1 MSYLNVS
8 CDGKVATVLID
19 RHQKGN
25 SLNPDLLKEIYST
38 FNKLSTDNKI
48 NVIILTGG
56 EKYFSAGFDLNEIK
70 KIKIEKNNEYIE
82 LFHQAYKS
90 ILFCSLPVIAAIG
103 GPAIAGGFDLSMMC
117 DFRYASTKA
126 KFGQREIPLS
136 LTPILD
142 PLWRIIG
149 YSRALEVSFTG
160 RIYDVQ
166 EAYAKDNIS
175 ISNQTDANETI
186 LANTSF
192 PVGLI
197 VNEFVTNSYKYAF
210 DDDETGVIDIA
221 IKSENEAYYLLLKDN
236 GKGLPKDFDIDNLD
250 SFGMETIQ
258 E

>member
-8 CDGKVATVLID
+8 CDGKVATVFID
-19 RHQKGN
+19 RHEKGN

-38 FNKLSTDNKI
+38 FSKLSTDNKI
-48 NVIILTGG
+48 NVVILTGG

-70 KIKIEKNNEYIE
+70 KIKLEKNNEYIE
-82 LFHQAYKS
+82 LFHKAYKS

-103 GPAIAGGFDLSMMC
+103 GPAIAGGFDISMMC
-117 DFRYASTKA
+117 DFRYASKKA

-166 EAYAKDNIS
+166 EAYAM
-175 ISNQTDANETI
+175 
-186 LANTSF
+186 
-192 PVGLI
+192 G
-197 VNEFVTNSYKYAF
+197 FVSKIF
-210 DDDETGVIDIA
+210 ETGELLENVNKIA
-221 IKSENEAYYLLLKDN
+221 AEISTYDRKLLVETKQLGQQLLN
-236 GKGLPKDFDIDNLD
+236 SNLND
-250 SFGMETIQ
+250 SMKIQ
-258 E
+258 EWLFRTFMGSEDNHERIDKLQNFLKNQKK